1 MHENLKE
8 RPKIICEII
17 ESKGYCELINEYA
30 SVHVRM
36 ETNSF
41 LTKKEALKI
50 LNEIKEKV
58 DKRVAKEL
66 QKEAEERAKRMEKL
80 EKVRSKIDK
89 LQQQYGQSNDEDEKE
104 LIDYQIKG
112 LEQLIREL
120 EHELD
125 IYR

>member
-1 MHENLKE
+1 MQKLIE
-8 RPKIICEII
+8 PKTICEII
-17 ESKGYCELINEYA
+17 ESKGYCELINKYA